1 MTNRPKAFAAFAFGV
16 TLCGCAHE
24 PPRVIGAPVLDSRF
38 GEAVTRARAM
48 QIINPEGVPVN
59 DRGYSGKAAHN
70 AIERYDGRAVQ
81 VPSSNHSSS
90 QPPSSNALP
99 NGAAQASR

>member
-1 MTNRPKAFAAFAFGV
+1 MTKAHTAFVGFVLGV
-16 TLCGCAHE
+16 TLCGCAHD
-24 PPRVIGAPVLDSRF
+24 PAQVIGAPVLDSRF

-59 DRGYSGKAAHN
+59 DQGYSGKAAHQ
-70 AIERYDGRAVQ
+70 AIERYDGRAVS

-90 QPPSSNALP
+90 RPPASNPPP